1 MMRIRVVIAEDH
13 VMVRQG
19 LRALLERASIEVI
32 GEAPDGREAVRL
44 VEKLRPE
51 VAVLD
56 IALPL
61 LNGIDA
67 ARAILKS
74 DAGTKVVALT
84 MHNERHYLVEAVR
97 AGVTGYVLKSKAAE
111 DLVQAIQ
118 EVARGAIYFG
128 PEFSREALRDF
139 LARPD
144 RPENPLTAR
153 EREVLQ
159 LVAEGRT
166 NKEVASQLGI
176 SVKTA
181 EAHRAHIMTKLNIHE
196 TAGLVRFAIREGI
209 IRP

>member
-1 MMRIRVVIAEDH
+1 MRIRVVVAEDH

-19 LRALLERASIEVI
+19 LRALLERASIEVV
-32 GEAPDGREAVRL
+32 GEAGDGREAVRL

-74 DAGTKVVALT
+74 EAGTKVVALT
-84 MHNERHYLVEAVR
+84 MHSERHYLVEAVR

-128 PEFSREALRDF
+128 PEFSRDALRDF

-144 RPENPLTAR
+144 QPENPLTAR

-159 LVAEGRT
+159 LVAEGKT

-181 EAHRAHIMTKLNIHE
+181 EAHRAHIMGKLNIHE

>member
-1 MMRIRVVIAEDH
+1 MMGIRVVIAEDH

-19 LRALLERASIEVI
+19 LRAFLERVAIEVV
-32 GEAPDGREAVRL
+32 GEAGDGREAVRL
-44 VEKLRPE
+44 VELLRPD
-51 VAVLD
+51 VAILD
-56 IALPL
+56 IAMPL

-67 ARAILKS
+67 TRAILRS
-74 DAGTKVVALT
+74 DAGTKVIAVT
-84 MHNERHYLVEAVR
+84 MHTERHYLVEAVR

-118 EVARGAIYFG
+118 EVVRGGIYLG
-128 PEFSREALRDF
+128 SEFSRDALREL

-144 RPENPLTAR
+144 RPESPLTAR

-159 LVAEGRT
+159 LVAEGNSTRRI
-166 NKEVASQLGI
+166 ASQLTI

-181 EAHRAHIMTKLNIHE
+181 EAHRAHIMSKLNIHQ

>member
-1 MMRIRVVIAEDH
+1 MMRIRVVVAEDH

-19 LRALLERASIEVI
+19 LRALLERASIEVV
-32 GEAPDGREAVRL
+32 GEAGDGREAVRL

-74 DAGTKVVALT
+74 EAGTKVVALT
-84 MHNERHYLVEAVR
+84 MHSERHYLVEAVR

-128 PEFSREALRDF
+128 PEFSRDALRDF

-144 RPENPLTAR
+144 QPENPLTAR

-159 LVAEGRT
+159 LVAEGKT

-181 EAHRAHIMTKLNIHE
+181 EAHRAHIMGKLNIHE